1 MERPITVICDIDGL
15 IFPQTNGE
23 FAYNSKILPGVKA
36 QFEEWGRQGSYIIL
50 ITGRRESCRKQTE
63 DQLFRNNIFHDV
75 LVMGVGIGKRVLIN
89 DQGSNG
95 EIKAFAFSPPR
106 DEGLVNFSLNKI
118 KGAE

>member
-1 MERPITVICDIDGL
+1 
-15 IFPQTNGE
+15 
-23 FAYNSKILPGVKA
+23 
-36 QFEEWGRQGSYIIL
+36 
-50 ITGRRESCRKQTE
+50 
-63 DQLFRNNIFHDV
+63 
-75 LVMGVGIGKRVLIN
+75 MGVGIGKRVLIN